1 MVAIDTSVRVDS
13 PDISQMMNLQT
24 SPLLNVQAPSFS
36 PVGLPRPGKQA
47 DELWSSREVSF
58 LMHVNG
64 LFAYLRRI
72 FRYHAT
78 TSAGNQVC
86 KLRFMQQFPLHLGTI
101 RR

>member
-1 MVAIDTSVRVDS
+1 MTAIDTSMRVDS

-24 SPLLNVQAPSFS
+24 SPLLNVQAPTFS

-58 LMHVNG
+58 LVHVTDT
-64 LFAYLRRI
+64 FAYLRRI

-78 TSAGNQVC
+78 ASAGNQVC
-86 KLRFMQQFPLHLGTI
+86 KLQFMQQFLLHPGII